1 MARRAPER
9 GEDDYLDGRSRW
21 RVLSP
26 RDLRSPRKSTQHWQH
41 DIKYYKYDMDQ
52 DPDQVQHE
60 LELDCFLPQILNY
73 CTQGW
78 NVLKNEGKDKEGYQ
92 ELKTAIKQMM
102 VLICTQTFHACAKSR
117 RDVETMNKITD
128 PFQHYE
134 LNFLLKRS
142 HDSYISARYSARY
155 VQNLYCDIILTS
167 PVLTQ
172 AERRFRHATF
182 GRANEYEH
190 EYVLSVKYQDY
201 DHLATHLA
209 TRFMYEGI
217 DKLDSE
223 LCDEHKIRQLTKQ
236 QHDSEMQ
243 FGRQEHTETNPE
255 DIGGGAAG
263 GGAAGACIVP
273 QLQNPYC
280 LDKN

>member
-1 MARRAPER
+1 MARRAPAP
-9 GEDDYLDGRSRW
+9 GEDAYMDGTSEHQL
-21 RVLSP
+21 LSP
-26 RDLRSPRKSTQHWQH
+26 RDLRNPRKSTQHWQH

-73 CTQGW
+73 LTQGW
-78 NVLKNEGKDKEGYQ
+78 NVLKNERKDKEAYE

-117 RDVETMNKITD
+117 RDAETMYKIAD

-142 HDSYISARYSARY
+142 HDSYISARY

-182 GRANEYEH
+182 GQVNEYEH
-190 EYVLSVKYQDY
+190 EYVLSVKYD
-201 DHLATHLA
+201 DLATHLG

-236 QHDSEMQ
+236 QHDSEME
-243 FGRQEHTETNPE
+243 FGRPEHTETNPE